1 MIAMVAV
8 TAVIVA
14 ALVITNATAGDD
26 VSIAPD
32 TWFAPAAP
40 DRGAT
45 PVEAIESPRAV
56 IARLDPPGEPA
67 LLDRFDRD
75 RIDGGD
81 GGDLGWT
88 TLAGDWTLGD
98 DDAEDGDDGA
108 RVASAAPG
116 SDGAAVAVMVP
127 PPSLGARWDL
137 FARVAR
143 PADNMGLTWAVADAD
158 NYWEVR
164 LATSNAAIVVNRVTD
179 GQPQQLGLYGP
190 AGVNPGDALHI
201 QRVGD
206 QVIVAVD
213 DHILGSW
220 AHPELAD
227 LRRAGI
233 FAGSGGQGGFGSVLV
248 TGDG

>member
-1 MIAMVAV
+1 MITMVAV

-14 ALVITNATAGDD
+14 ALVITNASAGDD
-26 VSIAPD
+26 VSLAPD
-32 TWFAPAAP
+32 TRIDPAAP
-40 DRGAT
+40 DRGVA
-45 PVEAIESPRAV
+45 PVEPIGSPQAV

-108 RVASAAPG
+108 RVA
-116 SDGAAVAVMVP
+116 
-127 PPSLGARWDL
+127 
-137 FARVAR
+137 R
-143 PADNMGLTWAVADAD
+143 PADNMGITWAVADAD

-227 LRRAGI
+227 LRRAGV

>member
-14 ALVITNATAGDD
+14 ALVITNASAGDD
-26 VSIAPD
+26 VSLAPD
-32 TWFAPAAP
+32 TRIAPAAP
-40 DRGAT
+40 DQGAT
-45 PVEAIESPRAV
+45 PVEAIESPQAV

-81 GGDLGWT
+81 LGWT
-88 TLAGDWTLGD
+88 TLAGDWTLD
-98 DDAEDGDDGA
+98 NDNDDGADDGAA

-137 FARVAR
+137 FARVAS

-233 FAGSGGQGGFGSVLV
+233 FAGSGGQGGFASVLV

>member
-8 TAVIVA
+8 TALIVA

-32 TWFAPAAP
+32 TWFAPDAQDQGAA
-40 DRGAT
+40 
-45 PVEAIESPRAV
+45 PVEAIESPQAV

-67 LLDRFDRD
+67 LVDRFDRD

-81 GGDLGWT
+81 LEWT

-98 DDAEDGDDGA
+98 DGA
-108 RVASAAPG
+108 DRVATAAPG
-116 SDGAAVAVMVP
+116 SETAAVAVMVP

-137 FARVAR
+137 FARVAS
-143 PADNMGLTWAVADAD
+143 PADNMGITWAVADAD

>member
-1 MIAMVAV
+1 M
-8 TAVIVA
+8 
-14 ALVITNATAGDD
+14 G
-26 VSIAPD
+26 
-32 TWFAPAAP
+32 
-40 DRGAT
+40 
-45 PVEAIESPRAV
+45 
-56 IARLDPPGEPA
+56 ARLGSQLGSLLQLSRLIELHQGRASGFRLVDQNAEVVVAEA
-67 LLDRFDRD
+67 LRSLE
-75 RIDGGD
+75 
-81 GGDLGWT
+81 L
-88 TLAGDWTLGD
+88 
-98 DDAEDGDDGA
+98 GDDGA
-108 RVASAAPG
+108 DRVATAAPG
-116 SDGAAVAVMVP
+116 SETAAVAVMVP

-137 FARVAR
+137 FARVAS
-143 PADNMGLTWAVADAD
+143 PADNMGITWAVADAD

-227 LRRAGI
+227 LRRAGV